1 MKNLINFF
9 KENIG
14 PFLKK
19 NKTVCIAVI
28 SGLFLLIVLS
38 LYTAKVERL
47 TRQKTEL
54 EVKYDLLAQDRD
66 DIKARWDALKAKY
79 DSEVKER
86 DSIQNVLDKTKLE
99 LAELRKQ
106 HQAEI
111 DSLLRVP
118 DDTLYVRSAV
128 LFPNIDN
135 GTLAYPFSGSQVRQ
149 IYFNG
154 ISFPRLKEEYALCN
168 KALESCTDLN
178 DQFLVTEAN
187 LLGQLDNCAEDLKK
201 ADEQIINRNDLIKR
215 LTRQNNRKGFF
226 NKTLVVVA
234 TTVAGVAIYQYIK

>member
-1 MKNLINFF
+1 MKNLID
-9 KENIG
+9 
-14 PFLKK
+14 FLKGIIVPFIKK
-19 NKTVCIAVI
+19 NGTICIAIV
-28 SGLFLLIVLS
+28 SGLLMLAVLFI
-38 LYTAKVERL
+38 YTAKVERL

-54 EVKYDLLAQDRD
+54 EVKYELLAQDRD
-66 DIKARWDALKAKY
+66 DIEARWNALKVKY
-79 DSEVKER
+79 ESEVKER
-86 DSIQNVLDKTKLE
+86 DSIQSVLDRTKLE

-111 DSLLRVP
+111 DSLLKVP

-135 GTLAYPFSGSQVRQ
+135 GALSYPFSGSQVRQ

-178 DQFLVTEAN
+178 DQYLVTEAN
-187 LLGQLDNCAEDLKK
+187 LLGQINSCAEDLKK

-226 NKTLVVVA
+226 NKTLIVVA